1 MSSSNDLV
9 PSASMEQ
16 QTLDFYTAIKT
27 KISNRYGSFFVRD
40 IPGTTGFTM
49 WWFAKK
55 GGRAVVNVLLR
66 EAFGLRIEFTRNTVS
81 GISSEAG
88 TADAPAMDVVLNDGC
103 LVKFKWDKESGYVY
117 GLFRTNARY
126 SERKNAEKLV
136 SEVLG
141 TLLQA

>member
-40 IPGTTGFTM
+40 IPGKTGFSM
-49 WWFAKK
+49 WWFAKR
-55 GGRAVVNVLLR
+55 GGHVVVNVLLK
-66 EAFGLRIEFTRNTVS
+66 EAFGIRIEFTRNTVS

-88 TADAPAMDVVLNDGC
+88 TAEAPALDVVLNDGC
-103 LVKFKWDKESGYVY
+103 LVKFKWDKELGYVY
-117 GLFRTNARY
+117 GVFRTNAQY
-126 SERKNAEKLV
+126 SASKNAEKLV